1 MSATDVTT
9 PKAPPWSPDDLFQ
22 PDHPGSCCTCCE
34 GDYCPISD
42 EHVGQLYT
50 VGVGDTLMIS
60 DRRVAIRGDMV
71 AADPGWPIVPAPRDP
86 GWTDP
91 DSRPTETRML
101 FTPSIAG
108 RLLRLGIHIGHSD
121 EFPQPLYLGDQHI
134 GWVMHAWRGS
144 TLTEVR
150 RLLELSKER
159 GTEGNARYLWGAGVD
174 EDRLDA
180 MAEALRWARE
190 VGI

>member
-22 PDHPGSCCTCCE
+22 PNHPGSCCTCCE
-34 GDYCPISD
+34 GHCPISD
-42 EHVGQLYT
+42 EHVGQLYA

-134 GWVMHAWRGS
+134 GWVMPARRGS

>member
-50 VGVGDTLMIS
+50 VGVGGTLMIS

-71 AADPGWPIVPAPRDP
+71 AADPGWPIVPAPRDL

-134 GWVMHAWRGS
+134 GWVMPARRGS